1 VRLTVHSD
9 YALRVLTYVAVAPR
23 RTATVHEVAETF
35 RISHHL
41 VKVAH
46 RLVKAGILEATR
58 GRGGGLRLKLD
69 PNDITVGD
77 IIRAS
82 EDDFAVVECL
92 GQTRY
97 CRIAGVCKFRELF
110 RRALAAF
117 FSVLDELTLADAV
130 RNPDALRGALD
141 LTSALRTT
149 KKEAQG
155 SESSR
160 GEAPV
165 LKNHSAR
172 LRVW

>member
-1 VRLTVHSD
+1 LTVHSD
-9 YALRVLTYVAVAPR
+9 YALRVLTYVAVAPSH
-23 RTATVHEVAETF
+23 TATVHEVAETF
-35 RISHHL
+35 RISHHHL

-69 PNDITVGD
+69 PKAITVGD

-97 CRIAGVCKFRELF
+97 CRIAGVCQFRELF
-110 RRALAAF
+110 RRALDAF
-117 FSVLDELTLADAV
+117 FAVLDELTLADAV

-149 KKEAQG
+149 KKEAPG
-155 SESSR
+155 S
-160 GEAPV
+160 GEAPR
-165 LKNHSAR
+165 LKTTR
-172 LRVW
+172 PG

>member
-1 VRLTVHSD
+1 MRLTVHSD
-9 YALRVLTYVAVAPR
+9 YALRVLTYVAVAPGQV
-23 RTATVHEVAETF
+23 ATVHEVAEAF
-35 RISHHL
+35 RISHHHL

-69 PNDITVGD
+69 PNAITVGD

-92 GQTRY
+92 GQARY

-117 FSVLDELTLADAV
+117 FAVLDELTLADAV

-141 LTSALRTT
+141 LTSALTT
-149 KKEAQG
+149 TRMGAQG
-155 SESSR
+155 SGPSLR
-160 GEAPV
+160 KAPL
-165 LKNHSAR
+165 LKTIR
-172 LRVW
+172 PG